1 MTTIA
6 EIQQATADHF
16 GLPPQVMTAKGREVF
31 ICRPRQ
37 IGMYLSCQFTKEP
50 LKAVAFEF
58 CRDRTTVLH
67 ALKTIHWLRRRN
79 AYMEDHETYLGDA
92 IDQIIA
98 KLKEA
103 AHA

>member
-16 GLPPQVMTAKGREVF
+16 GLQPQVMTAKGREVF

-37 IGMYLSCQFTKEP
+37 IGMYLSCRFAGASFSMVGRK
-50 LKAVAFEF
+50 FH
-58 CRDRTTVLH
+58 RHHTTVLH
-67 ALKTIHWLRRRN
+67 AVRTIERLRRFN
-79 AYMEDHETYLGDA
+79 VYMEEHGAYLDDA

-98 KLKEA
+98 KLNGGVK
-103 AHA
+103 